1 MKIPSNKRKQAKEAL
16 LEHGRKLNEQYTE
29 LESIYSTSPM
39 GMCFM
44 DTDLRY
50 LRCNETLAEIN
61 GIPAADHIGR
71 TLREIVPEIAE
82 TMEPVYR
89 RIIETGEPVIDVEAS
104 MTAGTDSHKK
114 RYFSACYYPV
124 ISEDGVVR
132 GVSSI
137 IQEITARVEVEKS
150 LEEAYEQLENRVQ
163 KRTKE
168 LTKANVKLKDEIAER
183 KKAEK
188 LSKDS
193 EARFRMIYENA
204 PVLVDAFD
212 ENGRC
217 IMFNKECE
225 KVFGWTAEEIISHE
239 NPLMLFYPDPEV
251 QRQVVE
257 SVTSKPD
264 RVFREWKP
272 IRKDGSEVLCLWAN
286 FKLPDGIVIN
296 IGYDITER
304 EMEHNALLENEHR
317 LRQLVESTNA
327 IPWEA
332 DAKTW
337 QFIYI
342 GPQAVK
348 LFGFSIEQWR
358 EKDFWIDHIHPDDRD
373 YAINYCLESSQH
385 YNEFEFDYRMIMANG
400 SVVWL
405 HDIVNVERKNGELDK
420 LRGFMID
427 ITERKN
433 AEENLRNA
441 ENEASI
447 HRERLAHLIRVQT
460 LGEMASGIAHEI
472 NQPLAAIEIYTQAS
486 QKHLHTGKA
495 NHGKLEELLGK
506 ISDQAKRAGSIVS
519 GLRAMMQHRTVNPTA
534 IDINTLLEEVT
545 KIAKI
550 DCKNLDCRLIFKL
563 NPSLPSVI
571 GDEIQIQQVVL
582 NLIRNAID
590 ALSDFTD
597 ELEKEIVIE
606 TKINDNKEVEISVSD
621 NGSGISE
628 LDAGNIFEAFYTT
641 KNSGLGMGLS
651 ICRNIINA
659 HGGAIAYS
667 QGEAGGATFY
677 FTLPIENEKV

>member
-16 LEHGRKLNEQYTE
+16 LEHGRKMNDKYSEM
-29 LESIYSTSPM
+29 ESIYSNSPL

-50 LRCNETLAEIN
+50 LRCNKTLAEIN

-71 TLREIVPEIAE
+71 TLREVVPEIAE
-82 TMEPVYR
+82 TMESVYR
-89 RIIETGEPVIDVEAS
+89 KVIETGKPVIGVEAN
-104 MTAGTDSHKK
+104 MTAGTDSHKV

-124 ISEDGVVR
+124 RSEDGVIQ
-132 GVSSI
+132 GINSI
-137 IQEITARVEVEKS
+137 IQEITERKDA
-150 LEEAYEQLENRVQ
+150 EALLREAHQQLETRVLQ
-163 KRTKE
+163 RTKE
-168 LTKANVKLKDEIAER
+168 LNEANLE
-183 KKAEK
+183 
-188 LSKDS
+188 LQ
-193 EARFRMIYENA
+193 
-204 PVLVDAFD
+204 L
-212 ENGRC
+212 
-217 IMFNKECE
+217 
-225 KVFGWTAEEIISHE
+225 
-239 NPLMLFYPDPEV
+239 
-251 QRQVVE
+251 
-257 SVTSKPD
+257 
-264 RVFREWKP
+264 
-272 IRKDGSEVLCLWAN
+272 
-286 FKLPDGIVIN
+286 
-296 IGYDITER
+296 
-304 EMEHNALLENEHR
+304 EHNALLESEHR
-317 LRQLVESTNA
+317 LRRLVESTNA

-348 LFGFSIEQWR
+348 LFGFSVEQWC

-385 YNEFEFDYRMIMANG
+385 YNEFEFDYRMITVNG

-433 AEENLRNA
+433 AEENLHKA

-486 QKHLHTGKA
+486 QKHLQIGKA
-495 NHGKLEELLGK
+495 SHGKLEELLGK

-519 GLRAMMQHRTVNPTA
+519 GLRAMMQRRTVNSTA

-545 KIAKI
+545 KIAEI
-550 DCKNLDCRLIFKL
+550 DCRNLDCRLILKL

-597 ELEKEIVIE
+597 ELEKEIIIE

-667 QGEAGGATFY
+667 QGEAGGTTFY